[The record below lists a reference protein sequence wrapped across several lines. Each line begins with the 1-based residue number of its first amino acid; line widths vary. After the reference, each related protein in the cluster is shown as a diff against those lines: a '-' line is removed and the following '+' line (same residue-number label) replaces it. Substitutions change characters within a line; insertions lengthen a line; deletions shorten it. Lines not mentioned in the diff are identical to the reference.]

1 MKRFVCAMC
10 AMTLLLFGAMP
21 TALAAAAPSPSA
33 QTAESEDSTPAPSTE
48 DLPTLP
54 IPEPDPVPLYP
65 AEVKQSEE
73 NGITR
78 IEKIYYLSS
87 RDDPSNIPTE
97 DFEREGKTYTLL
109 DVLKQAQIESDTQD
123 YVEVLTLDSDTQD
136 MEKILAML
144 EPELEVQTEDGY
156 HGVLSLD
163 HTTITVEA
171 AGYKT
176 SSRTVSATRTY
187 PNLSDAD
194 VSLIPKSIT
203 DSGRTLT
210 LADVQWQEAATTQT
224 DGYDMALRYTANA
237 TYTGTATSK
246 YATGYVVTAN
256 YVGEVTRISTDV
268 ITYTAVFSSTDPAP
282 AEETTETPTETPQPT
297 QESSSFTFDWK
308 WLLIPLGLGA
318 LGCAGYFGQKGYKH
332 YINKKRGYE

>member
-1 MKRFVCAMC
+1 MKRIFCTLC
-10 AMTLLLFGAMP
+10 AMTLLLCGIMT
-21 TALAAAAPSPSA
+21 TAFAAAAPSETP
-33 QTAESEDSTPAPSTE
+33 QGAEGDSTASPATE
-48 DLPTLP
+48 GVTDMTIPT
-54 IPEPDPVPLYP
+54 PDPVPLYP
-65 AEVKQSEE
+65 AEVRQSEE

-78 IEKIYYLSS
+78 IEKVYYLSS
-87 RDDPSNIPTE
+87 QDDPSAIPTE
-97 DFEREGKTYTLL
+97 DFEREGKVYTLL
-109 DVLKQAQIESDTQD
+109 DVLKQAQIESDTKD
-123 YVEVLTLDSDTQD
+123 YTEVLTLDSDTQD
-136 MEKILAML
+136 VNKILAML

-156 HGVLSLD
+156 QGVLSLD

-171 AGYKT
+171 AGYKS

-187 PNLSDAD
+187 PNLSGAD

-224 DGYDMALRYTANA
+224 DGYDMALRYTATA

-256 YVGEVTRISTDV
+256 YMGEVTRVSTDV
-268 ITYTAVFSSTDPAP
+268 ITYTAVFSSGNSASAVGDAD
-282 AEETTETPTETPQPT
+282 AAIDTPQSAPF
-297 QESSSFTFDWK
+297 SFDWK
-308 WLLIPLGLGA
+308 WLLIPLGLGT

>member
-1 MKRFVCAMC
+1 MKRIFCTLC
-10 AMTLLLFGAMP
+10 AMTLLLCGIMT
-21 TALAAAAPSPSA
+21 TAFAAAAPSETP
-33 QTAESEDSTPAPSTE
+33 QGAESDSTASPATE
-48 DLPTLP
+48 GVTDMTIPT
-54 IPEPDPVPLYP
+54 PDPVPLYP
-65 AEVKQSEE
+65 AEVRQSEE

-78 IEKIYYLSS
+78 IEKVYYLSS
-87 RDDPSNIPTE
+87 QDDPSAIPTE
-97 DFEREGKTYTLL
+97 DFEREGKVYTLL
-109 DVLKQAQIESDTQD
+109 DVLKQAQIESDTKD
-123 YVEVLTLDSDTQD
+123 YTEVLTLDSDTQD
-136 MEKILAML
+136 MNKILAML

-156 HGVLSLD
+156 QGVLSLD
-163 HTTITVEA
+163 HTTIAVEA
-171 AGYKT
+171 AGYKS

-187 PNLSDAD
+187 PNLSGAD

-224 DGYDMALRYTANA
+224 DGYDMALRYTATA

-256 YVGEVTRISTDV
+256 YMGEVTRVSTDV
-268 ITYTAVFSSTDPAP
+268 ITYTAVFSSGEPMPDAENTPAP
-282 AEETTETPTETPQPT
+282 TDTQQPT
-297 QESSSFTFDWK
+297 QESGSFSFDWK
-308 WLLIPLGLGA
+308 WLLIPLGVGA

>member
-187 PNLSDAD
+187 PNLSGAD
-194 VSLIPKSIT
+194 VSLIPKTIT
-203 DSGRTLT
+203 DGGRTLT

-224 DGYDMALRYTANA
+224 DGYDMALRYTATA

-256 YVGEVTRISTDV
+256 YVGEVTRVSTDV
-268 ITYTAVFSSTDPAP
+268 ITYTAVFSSGDSASAGKDTDAAIDTTQSAP
-282 AEETTETPTETPQPT
+282 F
-297 QESSSFTFDWK
+297 SFDWK

>member
-33 QTAESEDSTPAPSTE
+33 QTAESKDSTPAPSTE

-87 RDDPSNIPTE
+87 QDDPANIPTE

-123 YVEVLTLDSDTQD
+123 YVEVMTLDSDTQD

-171 AGYKT
+171 AGYQT

-187 PNLSDAD
+187 PNLSGAD
-194 VSLIPKSIT
+194 VSLIPKTIT

-256 YVGEVTRISTDV
+256 YVGEVTRVSTDV
-268 ITYTAVFSSTDPAP
+268 ITYTAVFSSGDSASAGKDTDAAIDTTQSAP
-282 AEETTETPTETPQPT
+282 F
-297 QESSSFTFDWK
+297 SFDWK

>member
-1 MKRFVCAMC
+1 MKRIFCTLC
-10 AMTLLLFGAMP
+10 AMTLLLCGVMT
-21 TALAAAAPSPSA
+21 TAFAAAAPTEMPQAAEGGNTASPA
-33 QTAESEDSTPAPSTE
+33 TEGIAE
-48 DLPTLP
+48 P
-54 IPEPDPVPLYP
+54 IPTPDRVPLYP

-73 NGITR
+73 NGVTR
-78 IEKIYYLSS
+78 IEKIYYLTSQ
-87 RDDPSNIPTE
+87 DDPSNIPTE
-97 DFEREGKTYTLL
+97 DFEREGKVYTLL

-156 HGVLSLD
+156 QGVLSLD

-171 AGYKT
+171 AGYKS

-187 PNLSDAD
+187 PNLSGAD

-203 DSGRTLT
+203 DSGRTLA
-210 LADVQWQEAATTQT
+210 LADVQAATTQS
-224 DGYDMALRYTANA
+224 DGYDMALRYTATA

-256 YVGEVTRISTDV
+256 YVGEVTRVSTDV
-268 ITYTAVFSSTDPAP
+268 ITYTAVFSSGDSASAGEDADDAIDIPQSAP
-282 AEETTETPTETPQPT
+282 F
-297 QESSSFTFDWK
+297 SFDWK
-308 WLLIPLGLGA
+308 WLLIPLGVGA

>member
-1 MKRFVCAMC
+1 MKRIFCALCAM
-10 AMTLLLFGAMP
+10 ALLLGSVMT
-21 TALAAAAPSPSA
+21 TAFAAAAPTETPQAAEGDSTVSPSP
-33 QTAESEDSTPAPSTE
+33 EGVTE
-48 DLPTLP
+48 VP
-54 IPEPDPVPLYP
+54 IPTPDPVPLYP

-73 NGITR
+73 NGVTR
-78 IEKIYYLSS
+78 IEKIYYLSAQ
-87 RDDPSNIPTE
+87 DDPSNIPTE
-97 DFEREGKTYTLL
+97 DFEREGKTYKLL

-156 HGVLSLD
+156 QGVLSLD

-187 PNLSDAD
+187 PNLSGAD

-224 DGYDMALRYTANA
+224 DGYAGHWLWPSGAVLCYQPFSECSQLPGLPT
-237 TYTGTATSK
+237 TGICGAPPDSIC
-246 YATGYVVTAN
+246 
-256 YVGEVTRISTDV
+256 VGEGGHYLRTG
-268 ITYTAVFSSTDPAP
+268 FSDENLCGMQWHCSDR
-282 AEETTETPTETPQPT
+282 
-297 QESSSFTFDWK
+297 S
-308 WLLIPLGLGA
+308 
-318 LGCAGYFGQKGYKH
+318 GQYRRCRWSIH
-332 YINKKRGYE
+332 YYANGNDRCHQ

>member
-1 MKRFVCAMC
+1 MKRIFCTLC
-10 AMTLLLFGAMP
+10 AMTLLLCGVMTTAFATAVPSETPQGA
-21 TALAAAAPSPSA
+21 
-33 QTAESEDSTPAPSTE
+33 EGDSTVSPATE
-48 DLPTLP
+48 GVAEVP
-54 IPEPDPVPLYP
+54 IPTPDSVPLYP

-73 NGITR
+73 NGMTR
-78 IEKIYYLSS
+78 IEKIYYLSAQ
-87 RDDPSNIPTE
+87 DDPANIPTE
-97 DFEREGKTYTLL
+97 DFEREGKVYTLL

-136 MEKILAML
+136 MGKILAML

-156 HGVLSLD
+156 QGVLSLD

-171 AGYKT
+171 AGYKS

-187 PNLSDAD
+187 PNLSGAD

-210 LADVQWQEAATTQT
+210 LADVQWQEAATTQN
-224 DGYDMALRYTANA
+224 DGYDMALRYTATA

-256 YVGEVTRISTDV
+256 YAGEVTRVSADM
-268 ITYTAVFSSTDPAP
+268 ITYTAVFSSSDSAS
-282 AEETTETPTETPQPT
+282 AVEDADAAIDTPQ
-297 QESSSFTFDWK
+297 SASFWK
-308 WLLIPLGLGA
+308 WLLIPLGVGA

>member
-1 MKRFVCAMC
+1 MKRIFCTLC
-10 AMTLLLFGAMP
+10 AMTLLLCGIMT
-21 TALAAAAPSPSA
+21 TAFAAAVPSETPQAAEGDSTASPTTAEATEVPIPSP
-33 QTAESEDSTPAPSTE
+33 DR
-48 DLPTLP
+48 
-54 IPEPDPVPLYP
+54 VPLYP
-65 AEVKQSEE
+65 AEVRQSEE
-73 NGITR
+73 NGVTR
-78 IEKIYYLSS
+78 IEKIYYLTS
-87 RDDPSNIPTE
+87 RDDPSAIPTE
-97 DFEREGKTYTLL
+97 DFEREGKVYTLL

-123 YVEVLTLDSDTQD
+123 YVEVLTLDTQD

-156 HGVLSLD
+156 QGVLSLD

-187 PNLSDAD
+187 PNLSGAD

-224 DGYDMALRYTANA
+224 DGYDMALRYTATA

-256 YVGEVTRISTDV
+256 YVGEVTRVSTDV
-268 ITYTAVFSSTDPAP
+268 ITYTAVFSSGENAID
-282 AEETTETPTETPQPT
+282 TPH
-297 QESSSFTFDWK
+297 SASFSFDWK
-308 WLLIPLGLGA
+308 WLLIPLGVGA

>member
-1 MKRFVCAMC
+1 MKRIFCTLC
-10 AMTLLLFGAMP
+10 AMTLLLCGVMP
-21 TALAAAAPSPSA
+21 TALAAAAPSETPRA
-33 QTAESEDSTPAPSTE
+33 AEGDSTASPITE
-48 DLPTLP
+48 GVAVP
-54 IPEPDPVPLYP
+54 IPTPDPVPLYP

-73 NGITR
+73 NGVTR
-78 IEKIYYLSS
+78 IEKIYYLSAQ
-87 RDDPSNIPTE
+87 DDPSDIPTE
-97 DFEREGKTYTLL
+97 DFEREGKVYTLL
-109 DVLKQAQIESDTQD
+109 DVLKQAQIESDTRD

-136 MEKILAML
+136 MEKILPML

-156 HGVLSLD
+156 QGVLSLD

-171 AGYKT
+171 AGYKS

-187 PNLSDAD
+187 PNLSGAD

-210 LADVQWQEAATTQT
+210 LADVQWQEAATAQT
-224 DGYDMALRYTANA
+224 DGYDMPLRYTAAA
-237 TYTGTATSK
+237 TYTGTATGK

-256 YVGEVTRISTDV
+256 YVGEVTRVSNDV
-268 ITYTAVFSSTDPAP
+268 ITYTAVFSSGNSISAGEDAAIDTTHAP
-282 AEETTETPTETPQPT
+282 
-297 QESSSFTFDWK
+297 FTFDWK
-308 WLLIPLGLGA
+308 WLLIPMGAGA

>member
-1 MKRFVCAMC
+1 MNYHRVLIQ
-10 AMTLLLFGAMP
+10 LLTIAISISDKNGDKL
-21 TALAAAAPSPSA
+21 
-33 QTAESEDSTPAPSTE
+33 SEDIYENAHKALNFLYQCQDEVSGWMPNYGSNDGA
-48 DLPTLP
+48 LFF
-54 IPEPDPVPLYP
+54 PLSNADY
-65 AEVKQSEE
+65 
-73 NGITR
+73 
-78 IEKIYYLSS
+78 
-87 RDDPSNIPTE
+87 RDYRPQ
-97 DFEREGKTYTLL
+97 L

-156 HGVLSLD
+156 QGVLSLD

-171 AGYKT
+171 AGYKS

-187 PNLSDAD
+187 PNLSGAD

-224 DGYDMALRYTANA
+224 DGYDMALRYTATA

-256 YVGEVTRISTDV
+256 YVGEVTRVSTDV
-268 ITYTAVFSSTDPAP
+268 ITYTAVFSSGDSASAGKDTDAAIDTTQSAP
-282 AEETTETPTETPQPT
+282 F
-297 QESSSFTFDWK
+297 SFDWK

>member
-1 MKRFVCAMC
+1 
-10 AMTLLLFGAMP
+10 MTLLLCGVMT
-21 TALAAAAPSPSA
+21 TAFAAAAPSETPQGADEDNTASPPTEESA
-33 QTAESEDSTPAPSTE
+33 QVPVPTPK
-48 DLPTLP
+48 
-54 IPEPDPVPLYP
+54 PVPLYP

-73 NGITR
+73 NGVTR

-87 RDDPSNIPTE
+87 QDDPSNIPTE

-144 EPELEVQTEDGY
+144 EPDLEVHTEDGY
-156 HGVLSLD
+156 QGVLSLD

-176 SSRTVSATRTY
+176 SSRTISATRTY
-187 PNLSDAD
+187 PNLSGAD
-194 VSLIPKSIT
+194 VSLLPKAIT

-224 DGYDMALRYTANA
+224 DGYDMALRYTATA

-256 YVGEVTRISTDV
+256 YVGEVTRVSADV
-268 ITYTAVFSSTDPAP
+268 ITYTAVFSSGDPVSAEVDTDAS
-282 AEETTETPTETPQPT
+282 ADTPQT
-297 QESSSFTFDWK
+297 SSFSFDWK
-308 WLLIPLGLGA
+308 WLLIPLGVGA

>member
-1 MKRFVCAMC
+1 MKRIFCTLC
-10 AMTLLLFGAMP
+10 AMTLLLCGIMT
-21 TALAAAAPSPSA
+21 TAFAAAAPSETP
-33 QTAESEDSTPAPSTE
+33 QGAESDSTASPATE
-48 DLPTLP
+48 GVTDMTIPT
-54 IPEPDPVPLYP
+54 PDPVPLYP
-65 AEVKQSEE
+65 AEVRQSEE

-78 IEKIYYLSS
+78 IEKVYYLSS
-87 RDDPSNIPTE
+87 QDDPSAIPTE
-97 DFEREGKTYTLL
+97 DFEREGKVYTLL
-109 DVLKQAQIESDTQD
+109 DVLKQAQIESDTKD
-123 YVEVLTLDSDTQD
+123 YTEVLTLDSDTQD
-136 MEKILAML
+136 MEKILTML

-156 HGVLSLD
+156 QGVLSLD

-187 PNLSDAD
+187 PNLSGAD
-194 VSLIPKSIT
+194 VSLIPKTIT

-224 DGYDMALRYTANA
+224 DGYDMALRYTATA

-256 YVGEVTRISTDV
+256 YAGEVTRVSADV
-268 ITYTAVFSSTDPAP
+268 ITYTAVFSSGDPTPAAESTPAP
-282 AEETTETPTETPQPT
+282 TDTQQPT
-297 QESSSFTFDWK
+297 QESGSFSFNWK
-308 WLLIPLGLGA
+308 WLLIPLGIGV

>member
-1 MKRFVCAMC
+1 MKRIFCTLC
-10 AMTLLLFGAMP
+10 AMTLLLCGVMTTAFATAVPSETPQGAEGDN
-21 TALAAAAPSPSA
+21 TASPA
-33 QTAESEDSTPAPSTE
+33 TEGVAEV
-48 DLPTLP
+48 P
-54 IPEPDPVPLYP
+54 IPTPDPVPLYP

-73 NGITR
+73 NGVTR
-78 IEKIYYLSS
+78 IEKIYYLSAQ
-87 RDDPSNIPTE
+87 DDPSNIPTE
-97 DFEREGKTYTLL
+97 DFEREGKVYTLL

-156 HGVLSLD
+156 QGVLSLD

-171 AGYKT
+171 AGYKN

-187 PNLSDAD
+187 PNLSGAD

-210 LADVQWQEAATTQT
+210 LADVQWQEAATTQA
-224 DGYDMALRYTANA
+224 DGYDMALRYTATA

-256 YVGEVTRISTDV
+256 YVGEVTRVSTDV
-268 ITYTAVFSSTDPAP
+268 ITYTAVFSSGDSASAGEDTDA
-282 AEETTETPTETPQPT
+282 AIDTPQ
-297 QESSSFTFDWK
+297 SASFSFDWK
-308 WLLIPLGLGA
+308 WLLIPLGVGA

>member
-1 MKRFVCAMC
+1 MKRFVYAMC

-87 RDDPSNIPTE
+87 QDDPSNIPTE

-187 PNLSDAD
+187 PNLSGAD

-203 DSGRTLT
+203 DSGRT

-268 ITYTAVFSSTDPAP
+268 IIYTAVFSSTDPAP
-282 AEETTETPTETPQPT
+282 AEETTDTPTETPQPT

>member
-78 IEKIYYLSS
+78 IEKVYYLSS
-87 RDDPSNIPTE
+87 QDDPSAIPTE
-97 DFEREGKTYTLL
+97 DFEREGKVYTLL
-109 DVLKQAQIESDTQD
+109 DVLKQAQIESDTKD
-123 YVEVLTLDSDTQD
+123 YTEVLTLDSDTQD

-156 HGVLSLD
+156 QGVLSLD

-171 AGYKT
+171 AGYKS

-187 PNLSDAD
+187 PNLSGAD

-224 DGYDMALRYTANA
+224 DGYDMALRYTATA

-256 YVGEVTRISTDV
+256 YVGEVTRVSTDV
-268 ITYTAVFSSTDPAP
+268 ITYTAVFSSGDSASAGKDTDAAIDTTQSAP
-282 AEETTETPTETPQPT
+282 F
-297 QESSSFTFDWK
+297 SFDWK

>member
-1 MKRFVCAMC
+1 MKRIFCTLC
-10 AMTLLLFGAMP
+10 AMTLLLYGVMTTAFATAVPSETPQGA
-21 TALAAAAPSPSA
+21 
-33 QTAESEDSTPAPSTE
+33 EGDSTASPATE
-48 DLPTLP
+48 GVAEAP
-54 IPEPDPVPLYP
+54 IPTPDPVPLYP

-73 NGITR
+73 NGVTR
-78 IEKIYYLSS
+78 IEKIYYLSAQ
-87 RDDPSNIPTE
+87 DDPSNIPTE
-97 DFEREGKTYTLL
+97 DFEREGKVYTLL

-156 HGVLSLD
+156 QGVLSLD

-171 AGYKT
+171 AGYKS

-187 PNLSDAD
+187 PNLSGAD

-224 DGYDMALRYTANA
+224 DGYDMPLRYTAAA
-237 TYTGTATSK
+237 TYTGTATGK
-246 YATGYVVTAN
+246 YATGYVVTAH
-256 YVGEVTRISTDV
+256 YVGEVTRVSNDV
-268 ITYTAVFSSTDPAP
+268 ITYTAVFSSGNSISAGEDA
-282 AEETTETPTETPQPT
+282 AIDTTHA
-297 QESSSFTFDWK
+297 SFTFDWK
-308 WLLIPLGLGA
+308 WLLIPLGAGA

>member
-1 MKRFVCAMC
+1 MKRIFCTLC
-10 AMTLLLFGAMP
+10 AMTLLLCGVMT
-21 TALAAAAPSPSA
+21 TAFAAAVPGETPQA
-33 QTAESEDSTPAPSTE
+33 AEGDSTASPATE
-48 DLPTLP
+48 GATEVP
-54 IPEPDPVPLYP
+54 IPTPDPVPLYP

-73 NGITR
+73 NGVTR
-78 IEKIYYLSS
+78 IEKIYYLTSQ
-87 RDDPSNIPTE
+87 DDPSNIPTE
-97 DFEREGKTYTLL
+97 NFEREGKVYTLL

-156 HGVLSLD
+156 QGVLSLD

-171 AGYKT
+171 AGYKR
-176 SSRTVSATRTY
+176 SSRTVSVTRTY
-187 PNLSDAD
+187 PNLSGAD

-210 LADVQWQEAATTQT
+210 LADVQWQEAASTQA
-224 DGYDMALRYTANA
+224 DGYDMALRYTATA

-256 YVGEVTRISTDV
+256 YVGEVTRVSTDV
-268 ITYTAVFSSTDPAP
+268 ITYTAVFSSGDSASAVEDTDA
-282 AEETTETPTETPQPT
+282 ATDTTQ
-297 QESSSFTFDWK
+297 SASFSFDWK
-308 WLLIPLGLGA
+308 WLLIPLGVGA

>member
-1 MKRFVCAMC
+1 MKCFVCAMC
-10 AMTLLLFGAMP
+10 AMALLLFGVMP
-21 TALAAAAPSPSA
+21 TALAATTPLPSA
-33 QTAESEDSTPAPSTE
+33 QTAESEDSTPAPSAE

-54 IPEPDPVPLYP
+54 ISEPDPVPLYP

-87 RDDPSNIPTE
+87 QDDPSNIPTE

-144 EPELEVQTEDGY
+144 EPKLEVQTEDGY
-156 HGVLSLD
+156 HGILSLD

-171 AGYKT
+171 AGYK
-176 SSRTVSATRTY
+176 SSSHTVSATRTY
-187 PNLSDAD
+187 PNLSGAD
-194 VSLIPKSIT
+194 VSLIPKTIT
-203 DSGRTLT
+203 DNGRTLT

-224 DGYDMALRYTANA
+224 DGYDMALHYTANA

-256 YVGEVTRISTDV
+256 YVGEVTRVSTDV
-268 ITYTAVFSSTDPAP
+268 VTYTAIFSSTDSTP
-282 AEETTETPTETPQPT
+282 AEETTDAPTETPQPT
-297 QESSSFTFDWK
+297 RESGSFSFDWK
-308 WLLIPLGLGA
+308 WLLIPLGVGT
-318 LGCAGYFGQKGYKH
+318 LGCAGYFGRKGYKH